1 MRCVRTRVLR
11 ESAPATDRSGP
22 SPRVTASNW
31 AGFSPARR
39 PSADIATTL
48 PGASDSPG
56 SLRAGRTRRALITGA
71 GVADRSKV
79 RQLQLQVG
87 TPRTPQRSARTG
99 QDAMFF
105 NIWVVVMVSLAVLTL
120 LSHRPSWAA
129 RRNQVR
135 VAVVVVVGVATAVA
149 FASGQSM
156 LFSIGL
162 AAITLVTGAF
172 VVGGYVKGSRA
183 SGHGP

>member
-1 MRCVRTRVLR
+1 
-11 ESAPATDRSGP
+11 
-22 SPRVTASNW
+22 
-31 AGFSPARR
+31 
-39 PSADIATTL
+39 
-48 PGASDSPG
+48 
-56 SLRAGRTRRALITGA
+56 
-71 GVADRSKV
+71 
-79 RQLQLQVG
+79 
-87 TPRTPQRSARTG
+87 
-99 QDAMFF
+99 MFF

>member
-1 MRCVRTRVLR
+1 
-11 ESAPATDRSGP
+11 
-22 SPRVTASNW
+22 
-31 AGFSPARR
+31 
-39 PSADIATTL
+39 
-48 PGASDSPG
+48 
-56 SLRAGRTRRALITGA
+56 
-71 GVADRSKV
+71 
-79 RQLQLQVG
+79 
-87 TPRTPQRSARTG
+87 
-99 QDAMFF
+99 MFF

-120 LSHRPSWAA
+120 LSKRPSWAA